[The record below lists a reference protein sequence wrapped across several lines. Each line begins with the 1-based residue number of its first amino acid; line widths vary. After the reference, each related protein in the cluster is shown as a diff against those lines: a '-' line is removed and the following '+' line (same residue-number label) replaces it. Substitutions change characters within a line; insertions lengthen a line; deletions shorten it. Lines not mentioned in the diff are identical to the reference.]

1 MASGRKGEHL
11 LWRMEGGGHSGAAGG
26 VAGGWAEEARRLRS
40 DRAGPS
46 QGRTGPIN
54 FRSPFHG
61 PDRSVFLSVRA
72 ISVRSTSVH
81 ERAQKTA
88 RPIHP
93 EF

>member
-1 MASGRKGEHL
+1 MP
-11 LWRMEGGGHSGAAGG
+11 EGNSPAPQQG
-26 VAGGWAEEARRLRS
+26 VAGGWAEEARHLRS

-88 RPIHP
+88 RPVHP
-93 EF
+93 ETWA